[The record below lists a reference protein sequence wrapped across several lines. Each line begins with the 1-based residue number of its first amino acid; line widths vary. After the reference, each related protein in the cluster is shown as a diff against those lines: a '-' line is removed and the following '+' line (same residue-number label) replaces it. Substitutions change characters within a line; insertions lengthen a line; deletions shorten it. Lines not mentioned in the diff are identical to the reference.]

1 MAVTEFSNCSRFKQ
15 SHMLSDTL
23 KKWKWRMLE
32 ILSVT
37 TSTIANEWPYHLSS
51 CIPFEMQT
59 LMQLK

>member
-37 TSTIANEWPYHLSS
+37 TSTIANE
-51 CIPFEMQT
+51 
-59 LMQLK
+59 